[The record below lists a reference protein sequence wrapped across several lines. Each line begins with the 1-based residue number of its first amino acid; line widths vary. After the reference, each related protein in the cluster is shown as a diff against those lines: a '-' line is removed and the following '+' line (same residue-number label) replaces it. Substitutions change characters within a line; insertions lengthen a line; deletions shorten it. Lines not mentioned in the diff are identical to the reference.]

1 MTQKQ
6 IAVVVSGFPRRSETF
21 ATNELLALEER
32 GALAAIF
39 ATKPGDG
46 STLQPGHERL
56 LPLLKVLPNGT
67 PVAQGASVAALLNGQ
82 KVDAVHGYFAHKPAE
97 VAMHAAAQLRVPF
110 GFSVHARD
118 ARKLTADELT
128 RRAQKAACV
137 VACNTDVAATMQQA
151 RANAHLIP
159 HGVDLRRFK
168 VAPPPTDRPFRM
180 LAVGRLV
187 EKKGFRYLIEAAS
200 QFKFSFS
207 LRIVGDGPEQ
217 ERLAKLI
224 SRHGLSDQVTL
235 LGSKTHDELPREYA
249 NAHVVVVPSIMDHT
263 GDRDGLPNVVL
274 EAMASGRPVVASEAG
289 AIRSGV
295 AHRQTGLL
303 VAPKYSAVLA
313 SALTELAYDSQLQE
327 TLGRNARQRVERDY
341 ELTRCTER
349 FCQLLEHA
357 YA

>member
-1 MTQKQ
+1 MQKR
-6 IAVVVSGFPRRSETF
+6 IALVVSGFPRRSETF
-21 ATNELLALEER
+21 AINELLALEER
-32 GALAAIF
+32 GALAVIF

-46 STLQPGHERL
+46 SSLQPGHERL
-56 LPLLKVLPNGT
+56 LPLLRVLPNGT
-67 PVAQGASVAALLNGQ
+67 PVEQGANVAAFLYDQ
-82 KVDAVHGYFAHKPAE
+82 RVDAVHGYFAHTPAE
-97 VAMHAAAQLRVPF
+97 VAMHAAERLRVPF

-118 ARKLTADELT
+118 ARKLTARELT
-128 RRAQKAACV
+128 MRAQKATCV
-137 VACNTDVAATMQQA
+137 VACNTDVAATVQQA

-159 HGVDLRRFK
+159 HGVDLSRFR
-168 VAPPPTDRPFRM
+168 VAPPPPDRPFRI

-200 QFKFSFS
+200 QFKFSFA
-207 LRIVGDGPEQ
+207 LRILGDGPEQ

-224 SRHGLSDQVTL
+224 SRHGLSNQVTFA
-235 LGSKTHDELPREYA
+235 GPKTHDELPREYA

-274 EAMASGRPVVASEAG
+274 EAMASGRPVVASDAG

-303 VAPKYSAVLA
+303 VAQKNPTALG
-313 SALTELAYDSQLQE
+313 SALTALAHDAQLQE
-327 TLGRNARQRVERDY
+327 TLGHGARQRVERDY

-349 FCQLLEHA
+349 FCQLLEQA
-357 YA
+357 YV